1 MEYNVEMTRG
11 ITIVTPACSHIDT
24 TNYKIL
30 QKALEDS
37 LASTN
42 DLLLDMQ
49 VVDFIDSTGIGELLA
64 IRKKVQAANGQFRIC
79 GIKNSVR
86 ESFELVHLHNI
97 IPLYETRQIAMA
109 EPGIS

>member
-1 MEYNVEMTRG
+1 MEYNVEKKRG

-24 TNYKIL
+24 TNYKIF
-30 QKALEDS
+30 QKAMEDS
-37 LASTN
+37 LESTN

-64 IRKKVQAANGQFRIC
+64 IRRKIQATNGQFRIC

-86 ESFELVHLHNI
+86 ESFELVHLHNL